1 MCGCKDCQGITL
13 LSGTDGRG
21 IVSVTSNGDGTFT
34 YLYTDGTTYITP
46 DLSGADGTNGTNGA
60 TGATG
65 ATGPQGPA
73 GVCPCEQIFY
83 TAERLGAGIVGPT
96 TASITGTSYTVPVGT
111 ATALYR
117 ISYSAQ
123 ITFTITSTFTGGI
136 LVYNAYKNGV
146 IVDPNAGRTSSFYS
160 TFLQSFVYNT
170 SFILSNISLSAGD
183 TIDLKGS
190 TSGATLTTDI
200 FLGNGVFI
208 LEKIS

>member
-13 LSGTDGRG
+13 LSGNDGKG

-46 DLSGADGTNGTNGA
+46 NLNGANGTNGTNGA

-73 GVCPCEQIFY
+73 GVCPCEQVFY
-83 TAERLGAGIVGPT
+83 TSERLGVDSVATSPALATIV
-96 TASITGTSYTVPVGT
+96 GTSYTVPVGT

-117 ISYSAQ
+117 ISYAAQ
-123 ITFTITSTFTGGI
+123 ITYAITSIFTGGL

-146 IVDPNAGRTSSFYS
+146 LIDSSTNRTSSFYS
-160 TFLQSFVYNT
+160 TFLQSFVLNT
-170 SFILSNISLSAGD
+170 SFLISDVSLAAGD
-183 TIDLKGS
+183 TIDLKGGS
-190 TSGATLTTDI
+190 TDPLSIYLNT
-200 FLGNGVFI
+200 GVFI
-208 LEKIS
+208 LDKIS

>member
-1 MCGCKDCQGITL
+1 MCGCKDCQGITVL
-13 LSGTDGRG
+13 KGSDGKG
-21 IVSVTSNGDGTFT
+21 IVSVTSNGNGTFT

-46 DLSGADGTNGTNGA
+46 DLSGADGTNGTNG
-60 TGATG
+60 TNGATG

-73 GVCPCEQIFY
+73 GICPCEQVFY
-83 TAERLGAGIVGPT
+83 TTERLGAGSVGPT

-117 ISYSAQ
+117 ITYSAQ
-123 ITFTITSTFTGGI
+123 VTYAITSTFTGGI
-136 LVYNAYKNGV
+136 LAYNAYKNGV
-146 IVDPNAGRTSSFYS
+146 VIDSDGNRTFSFYS
-160 TFLQSFVYNT
+160 TFTQSFVSHI
-170 SFILSNISLSAGD
+170 SFLLSNISLSAGD

-208 LEKIS
+208 LDKIS